1 MLKVKKVLG
10 VGYWEVA
17 ARLFRRQFFKK
28 QKPRSGAFLLLTS
41 YFSLLPAALFANVPV
56 AVSILPE
63 KTFVHKIAGD
73 LADVTVMVPPGSSPE
88 NYDPKPSQMKRL
100 GQAKIYF
107 AIGVPFERAW
117 LPRFQALNPQMKIV
131 DITQEIQKVPMIS
144 HHHSQFSILNSQ
156 SQTLDPHVWLS
167 PPLVKTIARNIAQA
181 LEEVDPKHRQIYE
194 KNLTRFIKKI
204 DQTDKTLKEILTP
217 CKGAAMMVFHPSW
230 GYFARTYGLRQI
242 PIEIE
247 GKSPKPRTL
256 ARLIE
261 EAKEEGVRTLFVQ
274 PEFSKRSAEIIARSI
289 GATIVEADPLA
300 PDWSRNLLN
309 IARQICSEKR

>member
-1 MLKVKKVLG
+1 MKKVDKVLG
-10 VGYWEVA
+10 VGCWVA
-17 ARLFRRQFFKK
+17 ALRRFFSG
-28 QKPRSGAFLLLTS
+28 KPRSGIKYFLLLTS
-41 YFSLLPAALFANVPV
+41 YFLLLPAGLFAEVPV

-73 LADVTVMVPPGSSPE
+73 LADVTVMVPPGASPE

-117 LPRFQALNPQMKIV
+117 LPRFRALNPQMKIV
-131 DITQEIQKVPMIS
+131 DITEGIHKVPMAS
-144 HHHSQFSILNSQ
+144 HHHHSQSPIPNSQ
-156 SQTLDPHVWLS
+156 SRSFDPHVWLS
-167 PPLVKTIARNIAQA
+167 PPLVKTIARNIAEA
-181 LEEVDPKHRQIYE
+181 LEKADPNHREIYE
-194 KNLTRFIKKI
+194 KNLAAFLKQIHQTDRRLKKI
-204 DQTDKTLKEILTP
+204 LAP
-217 CKGAAMMVFHPSW
+217 CKGEAMMVFHPSW

-256 ARLIE
+256 AKLIQ
-261 EAKEEGVRTLFVQ
+261 EAKEEGVSTLFVQ

-289 GATIVEADPLA
+289 GAKVVEADPLA
-300 PDWSRNLLN
+300 ADWSRNLLK
-309 IARQICSEKR
+309 IARQICTEGR